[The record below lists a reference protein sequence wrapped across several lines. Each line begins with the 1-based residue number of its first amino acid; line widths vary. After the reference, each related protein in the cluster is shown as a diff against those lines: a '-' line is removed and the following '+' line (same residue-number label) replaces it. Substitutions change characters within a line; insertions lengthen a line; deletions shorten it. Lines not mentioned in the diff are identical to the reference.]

1 MARTAPKGFWRGV
14 PTSGEDKM
22 FLAKV
27 HAAVVAAGGT
37 YVYITSGK
45 RTPKTNTGVANS
57 NHLTGHAMDGYA
69 YVPGK
74 GKIQLGTLL
83 KGSASAYG
91 LRSGDV
97 AGFYKGG
104 PDPEHVDDGSNVNG
118 GKPLPASAPIPSG
131 SGGGGGGGQQPSGG
145 GDVQPTSGGIP
156 TTTDPSGVNL
166 NQQVEAG
173 LQGIQQL
180 PGAPLASPPLIG
192 GGDQTGQVSPAQVG
206 QTWQLIAANGPVSPD
221 TLRLA
226 SLASLASNGS
236 TPQ

>member
-1 MARTAPKGFWRGV
+1 
-14 PTSGEDKM
+14 M

-74 GKIQLGTLL
+74 GKVQLGTLL
-83 KGSASAYG
+83 KGSASSFG

-118 GKPLPASAPIPSG
+118 GKPLPASQPVTQPAATTQPD
-131 SGGGGGGGQQPSGG
+131 GGGTPQAGA
-145 GDVQPTSGGIP
+145 IP

-173 LQGIQQL
+173 LQGIEQL

-192 GGDQTGQVSPAQVG
+192 NDQTGGVSPVQVG

-226 SLASLASNGS
+226 SLASLASNGGTS
-236 TPQ
+236 Q